1 MLKTE
6 CCGVFQNGCFSS
18 LSLLEVGG
26 DFSDIHCENLGLAPG
41 GQSKK
46 KCDRPLLTG
55 FPGVFDSQTFLH

>member
-1 MLKTE
+1 MV
-6 CCGVFQNGCFSS
+6 VFP